1 MGVVLREHSS
11 KFMGTANK
19 TLGRWQRPKGRVMI
33 WFLTPVGWNLRLIS
47 SAGKNP
53 GKRNWERSRPNK
65 SIKQTKRVPEYADGR
80 APPTRGESKP

>member
-33 WFLTPVGWNLRLIS
+33 WFLTPVLHPTSAIS
-47 SAGKNP
+47 PEQSSREPIDLATLKAQERKFQSRREKTLTSLKN
-53 GKRNWERSRPNK
+53 GQDSF
-65 SIKQTKRVPEYADGR
+65 AL
-80 APPTRGESKP
+80 